1 MGPMF
6 FSLKHMGGKSASD
19 TGISG
24 NMLKTEIET
33 NNLQRMESEMQIE
46 YLRRQ

>member
-6 FSLKHMGGKSASD
+6 FSLKHMGGKSVSD
-19 TGISG
+19 TAISG